1 MVKIFLTVRNRLA
14 VTKKCIQ
21 ALKKHSTIPHQLY
34 VYDNATNYLIDEHF
48 SYFSKLYQKGYITQ
62 VTFTTEDSTFN
73 AFSKASSC
81 NFFGKQHLEDPKKDS
96 YDFLVMMDNDI
107 IVAPTWDKNVK
118 VGWKYV
124 NKNKWNNIKVIGQL
138 PGGMRNVDKEVFHIT
153 DELKGRRG
161 FLGGSGFW
169 CVRPNFFEDVGFLN
183 LGALVGQDKKHDQMY
198 WALLS
203 KVTKGQPYI
212 FGLKANLA
220 YHTGPMAGSVCN
232 RLTRN
237 RTDKNKAEKI
247 KFEEQEKNIDAMSFE
262 EFYKRITTD
271 ERVRKGW

>member
-21 ALKKHSTIPHQLY
+21 ALKKHSTIPHQIY
-34 VYDNATNYLIDEHF
+34 VYDNATNYLIDDHF
-48 SYFSKLYQKGYITQ
+48 SYFSKMYQKGHITQ

-73 AFSKASSC
+73 AFSKASTC
-81 NFFGKQHLEDPKKDS
+81 NFFGRQHLEDPKKDA
-96 YDFLVMMDNDI
+96 YDFLLMMDNDI
-107 IVAPTWDKNVK
+107 IVAPAWDKKVK
-118 VGWKYV
+118 TGWKYV

-169 CVRPNFFEDVGFLN
+169 CVRSNFFEDVGFLN
-183 LGALVGQDKKHDQMY
+183 LGSLVGHDKKHDQLY

-212 FGLKANLA
+212 FGLKTNLA

-237 RTDKNKAEKI
+237 RTDKNKVEKI